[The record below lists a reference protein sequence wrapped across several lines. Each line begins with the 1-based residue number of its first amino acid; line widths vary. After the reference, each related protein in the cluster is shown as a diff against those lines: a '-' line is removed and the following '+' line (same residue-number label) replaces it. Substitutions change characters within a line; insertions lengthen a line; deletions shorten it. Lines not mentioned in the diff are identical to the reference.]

1 MGQGTRTMQSSDS
14 KPMVLTELKKQ
25 QEKCAEGSKQWIYL
39 QEHINRIVAQNYL
52 EYVNS

>member
-1 MGQGTRTMQSSDS
+1 MGKSIGIKQSTTD
-14 KPMVLTELKKQ
+14 KLVHLIEQQKQ
-25 QEKCAEGSKQWIYL
+25 TKEGSKQWIYL